1 MVPRLD
7 ARRVYLGWCAI
18 QGLGFTLIVTVNLI
32 YQATAVG
39 LSAFQLVLAGT
50 VLGEVPTG
58 VVADVFS
65 RRLSIIIGVAL
76 TGIGFT
82 IEGLVPSLSG
92 VLTGSVLFGL
102 GAVFCSGAEQAW
114 LNDELGEQAAGA
126 ALLEGSQAW
135 NVARLVGIP
144 LAIILA
150 QISISFPIVAGG
162 LVQVAV
168 ALGLTLLMPERNFHR
183 TPAAERETW
192 SEMRDTL
199 RAGTALVRR
208 RPDLRRLVL
217 IAAVVGAYS
226 EGFDR
231 LSTAHYLRD
240 VGVPGGQRPVVW
252 LGGLMAV
259 EAMLGVVLAGR
270 LARRLEHR
278 PDGAAGPLG
287 AAFAVLSAAT
297 AVFALTRRFGVA
309 AGAGVT
315 GGVARVVEEPLF
327 QACLNTDLESRSRA
341 TVISFASQSNAFGQI
356 VGGLMLGVVASTAGI
371 GVAIGLAALVLA
383 PVPLLLR
390 GLTGPRPRSDLR
402 SLEGALRRFGD
413 ASGDRSV

>member
-39 LSAFQLVLAGT
+39 LSAFQLVLVGT
-50 VLGEVPTG
+50 VLEAVCMLGEVPTG

-82 IEGLVPSLSG
+82 IEGLAPSLSG

-114 LNDELGEQAAGA
+114 VNDELGERAGSSV
-126 ALLEGSQAW
+126 LLEGSQAW

-168 ALGLTLLMPERNFHR
+168 ALVLVVVMPERNFHR

-199 RAGTALVRR
+199 HAGAALVRR
-208 RPDLRRLVL
+208 RADVRRLVL

-252 LGGLMAV
+252 LGGLMAI
-259 EAMLGVVLAGR
+259 EALLGVVLAGR

-278 PDGAAGPLG
+278 ANGAAGSL
-287 AAFAVLSAAT
+287 AVALAVLTAAT

-327 QACLNTDLESRSRA
+327 QACLNTGLESRSRA
-341 TVISFASQSNAFGQI
+341 TVISFASQSNALGQI
-356 VGGLMLGVVASTAGI
+356 VGGLMLGVVASIAGI
-371 GVAIGLAALVLA
+371 GVAICLAALVLA
-383 PVPLLLR
+383 PAPLLLR
-390 GLTGPRPRSDLR
+390 GVKRRRPGEVAVAADV
-402 SLEGALRRFGD
+402 
-413 ASGDRSV
+413 ASG